1 MARLTPEELR
11 EYNQLLRDEASLT
24 ADQVTRLEELK
35 RLITDTTTARKDEL
49 DTIIESNKQLKKD
62 NYTVIEHKQTLD
74 SNATR
79 VNFFIDHE
87 D

>member
-1 MARLTPEELR
+1 MSTSIRIGDIQKAVAKERRYL
-11 EYNQLLRDEASLT
+11 DDAS
-24 ADQVTRLEELK
+24 K
-35 RLITDTTTARKDEL
+35 
-49 DTIIESNKQLKKD
+49 DTINIITKSYLKQLKKD

>member
-1 MARLTPEELR
+1 MNTSVIIGDIQKAVAKECRYLD
-11 EYNQLLRDEASLT
+11 NAS
-24 ADQVTRLEELK
+24 K
-35 RLITDTTTARKDEL
+35 
-49 DTIIESNKQLKKD
+49 DTINIITKSYLKQLKKD

>member
-1 MARLTPEELR
+1 MNTSIIIGDIQKAVAKECRYL
-11 EYNQLLRDEASLT
+11 DDAS
-24 ADQVTRLEELK
+24 K
-35 RLITDTTTARKDEL
+35 
-49 DTIIESNKQLKKD
+49 DTINIITKSYLKQLKKD

>member
-1 MARLTPEELR
+1 MNTSVIIGDIQKAVAKECR
-11 EYNQLLRDEASLT
+11 YWKDASKENIEIITKSYL
-24 ADQVTRLEELK
+24 DQLK
-35 RLITDTTTARKDEL
+35 RDDC
-49 DTIIESNKQLKKD
+49 
-62 NYTVIEHKQTLD
+62 TVMPHKQTVD

>member
-1 MARLTPEELR
+1 MSTSMIIGDIQKAVAKECRYL
-11 EYNQLLRDEASLT
+11 NDASS
-24 ADQVTRLEELK
+24 
-35 RLITDTTTARKDEL
+35 
-49 DTIIESNKQLKKD
+49 DTINIITKLYLEQLKKD
-62 NYTVIEHKQTLD
+62 GLTVMPHKQTLD

>member
-1 MARLTPEELR
+1 MNTSVKIGDIQKAVAKECR
-11 EYNQLLRDEASLT
+11 YWGDAS
-24 ADQVTRLEELK
+24 K
-35 RLITDTTTARKDEL
+35 NNINIITKL
-49 DTIIESNKQLKKD
+49 YLKQLKKD
-62 NYTVIEHKQTLD
+62 GCTLMEHRQTFR

>member
-1 MARLTPEELR
+1 MSTSIRIGDIQKAVAKECRYL
-11 EYNQLLRDEASLT
+11 NDAS
-24 ADQVTRLEELK
+24 K
-35 RLITDTTTARKDEL
+35 
-49 DTIIESNKQLKKD
+49 DTINIITKSYLKQLKKD

>member
-1 MARLTPEELR
+1 MNTSIRIGDIQKAVAKERRYL
-11 EYNQLLRDEASLT
+11 NAASS
-24 ADQVTRLEELK
+24 
-35 RLITDTTTARKDEL
+35 
-49 DTIIESNKQLKKD
+49 DTINIITKLYLEQLKKD
-62 NYTVIEHKQTLD
+62 GLTVMPHKQTLD

>member
-1 MARLTPEELR
+1 MSVLIGKIQKAVATECRYLGDTSKD
-11 EYNQLLRDEASLT
+11 NIT
-24 ADQVTRLEELK
+24 TITRLYL
-35 RLITDTTTARKDEL
+35 
-49 DTIIESNKQLKKD
+49 NQLKKD
-62 NYTVIEHKQTLD
+62 DYTVTPHKQTAD

>member
-1 MARLTPEELR
+1 MNTLVRIGDIQKAVAKECRYLGDTSKDAI
-11 EYNQLLRDEASLT
+11 NT
-24 ADQVTRLEELK
+24 
-35 RLITDTTTARKDEL
+35 ITKSYL
-49 DTIIESNKQLKKD
+49 KQLKKD
-62 NYTVIEHKQTLD
+62 NYTVMEHKQTLD

>member
-1 MARLTPEELR
+1 MNTSVIIGDIQKAVAKECRYL
-11 EYNQLLRDEASLT
+11 DDAS
-24 ADQVTRLEELK
+24 K
-35 RLITDTTTARKDEL
+35 
-49 DTIIESNKQLKKD
+49 DTINIITKSYLKQLKKD

>member
-1 MARLTPEELR
+1 MNTSIIIGDIQKAVAKECRYLG
-11 EYNQLLRDEASLT
+11 DAS
-24 ADQVTRLEELK
+24 R
-35 RLITDTTTARKDEL
+35 
-49 DTIIESNKQLKKD
+49 DTINITTKLYLKQLKKD
-62 NYTVIEHKQTLD
+62 GFTVMPHKQTVD

>member
-1 MARLTPEELR
+1 MS
-11 EYNQLLRDEASLT
+11 Y
-24 ADQVTRLEELK
+24 LE
-35 RLITDTTTARKDEL
+35 
-49 DTIIESNKQLKKD
+49 QLKKD
-62 NYTVIEHKQTLD
+62 GLTVMPHKQTLD